1 MKSLSR
7 LVDKKAEDQSVW
19 PVAWVG
25 GGRSRGKGLPPGSML
40 DLPSCFSAAR
50 EPAVQASHGDRRG
63 TGEQVLPR
71 PRQAGLSIFPET

>member
-1 MKSLSR
+1 M
-7 LVDKKAEDQSVW
+7 DEKAEARSVW

-25 GGRSRGKGLPPGSML
+25 GGRSRGKGLPPGSIL

-63 TGEQVLPR
+63 SGEQVLPG
-71 PRQAGLSIFPET
+71 PGQAGLSIFPET